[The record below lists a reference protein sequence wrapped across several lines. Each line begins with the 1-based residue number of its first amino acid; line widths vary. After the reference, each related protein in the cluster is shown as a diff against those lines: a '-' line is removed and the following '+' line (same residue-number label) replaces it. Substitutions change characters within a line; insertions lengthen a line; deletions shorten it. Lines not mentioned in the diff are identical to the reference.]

1 MVRCSTDPTNGVLC
15 ERVIKPPTLALILG
29 LGACGDAE
37 RQHAREARAVAS
49 ASESADAN
57 VDGADEAGPASWGP
71 RPKRAATTGLLDLQ
85 GGGLGI
91 DDLLDAELARDPDH
105 AGLARTLAGEP
116 GPTRTRALWSLARI
130 GGEAARDKLLAELD
144 RGDPAMFATLAL
156 LEVPPSE
163 LGAPPT
169 PEAGWAK
176 LEDALW
182 TRYAVTD
189 PSALASLRA
198 LVFAIARVGG
208 PRTMQRFAVDLGEQ
222 PTRAH
227 PVEYVARWT
236 AAMQA
241 LGLMCARGYPLDE
254 AGLAAIVD
262 GLERPDRE
270 AARAA
275 VYTLGR
281 CARSSSELLA
291 ESRESIV
298 TRLVP
303 FTELSGDLDEGHAA
317 LAWKALAA
325 LGDLPE
331 SIDPALLG
339 PLDQDPPGWS
349 VEVEAVR
356 ALGET
361 REGRE
366 LLRSRLAERSHRD
379 FVGARQQV
387 PIVALQ
393 AMRLGIATDA
403 ESADAELV
411 RIAQWLGEGRR
422 SDDLRVRKASALSL
436 CELRL
441 LQAIRQGTP
450 ELVQRCDRVAGAA
463 EVELPPG
470 YVAGLEVEALLR
482 STRANDPGTG
492 GKDLGTVALDDEAV
506 IADQGE
512 PPPEDPIRRARIG
525 SLIAMAQ
532 HVDPTRAAPALHAL
546 AEIDDAR
553 VAPVLRAALSADD
566 VGVLAAATTAIATR
580 SIDAGKRDLDVVPLL
595 EAVVDNH
602 SEAGALEARLSA
614 IEALGVLG
622 HEAVAS
628 LTPTAAN
635 PTPEPAPE
643 PAWLA
648 RTIVPLARAPE
659 IAVRRKAREALLDHP
674 ELLARFD
681 GLAAAT
687 DRAATRAFPEQLA
700 EHVARLRD
708 AMPLGLRVHTSAG
721 AFTIAFAG
729 IEAPI
734 NLANLIALTEA
745 DYFADLSFHRIV
757 PGFVVQGGDPRGD
770 GYGGPGWLVPC
781 EWSNLRYE
789 RGTVGIALAGKDTG
803 GSQFFVTQTAQPHLD
818 GRYTVV
824 GQVDEIGMAVVDQ
837 LLPGDRI
844 VRIEVLAADPL

>member
-1 MVRCSTDPTNGVLC
+1 MALLVL
-15 ERVIKPPTLALILG
+15 G
-29 LGACGDAE
+29 CGSAE
-37 RQHAREARAVAS
+37 RRHAREADAKTDVDAS
-49 ASESADAN
+49 VVLAEDEDA
-57 VDGADEAGPASWGP
+57 GLPSWGP
-71 RPKRAATTGLLDLQ
+71 RPPRGAAASL
-85 GGGLGI
+85 I
-91 DDLLDAELARDPDH
+91 DAELARDPNH
-105 AGLARTLAGEP
+105 AELAQALMGEP

-130 GGEAARDKLLAELD
+130 GGNAARDQLLVELD
-144 RGDPAMFATLAL
+144 HGDPAMFAALAL

-163 LGAPPT
+163 LGSPPT
-169 PEAGWAK
+169 PEGGWAE

-189 PSALASLRA
+189 PAALPSMRA
-198 LVFAIARVGG
+198 LLFAIARVGG
-208 PRTMQRFAVDLGEQ
+208 PRSMQRFAVDLAEQ

-227 PVEYVARWT
+227 PAAYVARWT
-236 AAMQA
+236 DAMQA
-241 LGLMCARGYPLDE
+241 LGLLCARGYPLDE
-254 AGLAAIVD
+254 AGVNAIVD
-262 GLERPDRE
+262 GLEREDVE
-270 AARAA
+270 AARAS

-291 ESRESIV
+291 ESRDAIV
-298 TRLVP
+298 LRLAP
-303 FTELSGDLDEGHAA
+303 FTEIVRVDPSGSKQSGDLDSGHAA

-339 PLDQDPPGWS
+339 PLGDDVPDWW

-366 LLRSRLAERSHRD
+366 QVRARLAALSYRD
-379 FVGARQQV
+379 FPGGRQHV

-393 AMRLGIATDA
+393 SMRSGIATDPEA
-403 ESADAELV
+403 ADAELV
-411 RIAQWLGEGRR
+411 RIAKWLAEGRR
-422 SDDLRVRKASALSL
+422 SDDPRVRKTSALAL

-441 LQAIRQGTP
+441 LQAIRRGTP
-450 ELVQRCDRVAGAA
+450 ELVARCDRVEDAP

-470 YVAGLEVEALLR
+470 HVAGLEVEALLR
-482 STRANDPGTG
+482 ATRASDPGTG

-512 PPPEDPIRRARIG
+512 PPPEDPIRRARIA

-532 HVDPTRAAPALHAL
+532 HSDPSRAAPALHAL
-546 AEIDDAR
+546 VEIDDAR

-566 VGVLAAATTAIATR
+566 VGVLAAATTAISGR
-580 SIDAGKRDLDVVPLL
+580 SIDAGKRDLEAVPLL
-595 EAVVDNH
+595 EALVD
-602 SEAGALEARLSA
+602 ERTQAGALEARLSA
-614 IEALGVLG
+614 IEALGVLA
-622 HEAVAS
+622 HEAVAT
-628 LTPTAAN
+628 LTPTGSGPVVDAAD
-635 PTPEPAPE
+635 

-648 RTIVPLARAPE
+648 RTIVPLATAPE

-674 ELLARFD
+674 DLLARFD
-681 GLAAAT
+681 AVEARGGE
-687 DRAATRAFPEQLA
+687 RRAFPAQFA
-700 EHVARLRD
+700 EDLVRLRD
-708 AMPLGLRVHTSAG
+708 TMPIGLRVHTSAG
-721 AFTIAFAG
+721 VFTIAFAG
-729 IEAPI
+729 VEAPL
-734 NLANLIALTEA
+734 NLVNLIALAEA
-745 DYFADLSFHRIV
+745 GYFTDLSFHRIV

-789 RGTVGIALAGKDTG
+789 RGSVGIALAGKDSG
-803 GSQFFVTQTAQPHLD
+803 GSQFFVTQTPQPHLD

-824 GQVDEIGMAVVDQ
+824 GQVDDVGMDVVDQ

-844 VRIEVLAADPL
+844 VRVEVVVE

>member
-1 MVRCSTDPTNGVLC
+1 MIKVLAPPALGVLAS
-15 ERVIKPPTLALILG
+15 LLLG
-29 LGACGDAE
+29 CGSAE
-37 RQHAREARAVAS
+37 RQRAREARADAEAS
-49 ASESADAN
+49 MDPTILAESE
-57 VDGADEAGPASWGP
+57 VGPASWGP
-71 RPKRAATTGLLDLQ
+71 RPPRGAASEL
-85 GGGLGI
+85 I
-91 DDLLDAELARDPDH
+91 DAELARDPRH
-105 AGLARTLAGEP
+105 AGLARALSGEP

-130 GGEAARDKLLAELD
+130 GGEPARDRLLVELD
-144 RGDPAMFATLAL
+144 RGDPNMLASLAL
-156 LEVPPSE
+156 LEVPTSE
-163 LGAPPT
+163 PGSPPT
-169 PEAGWAK
+169 PEGEWAR

-189 PSALASLRA
+189 PSASTSARA

-208 PRTMQRFAVDLGEQ
+208 PQSMQRFAIDLAEQ

-227 PVEYVARWT
+227 PPEYVARWT
-236 AAMQA
+236 AGMQA
-241 LGLMCARGYPLDE
+241 LGLLCARGYSLDE
-254 AGLAAIVD
+254 AGVAALVD
-262 GLERPDRE
+262 GLEREDVE

-275 VYTLGR
+275 VYALGR
-281 CARSSSELLA
+281 CARSSGELLA
-291 ESRESIV
+291 ESREAIV
-298 TRLVP
+298 TRLAP
-303 FTELSGDLDEGHAA
+303 FTERSGDLDEGHAA

-325 LGDLPE
+325 LGDLPAT
-331 SIDPALLG
+331 IDPELLG
-339 PLDQDPPGWS
+339 PADPRAEGSLPGASLRWW

-356 ALGET
+356 ALAET

-366 LLRSRLAERSHRD
+366 LLRARLAERRVDD
-379 FVGARQQV
+379 FAGARQHV

-393 AMRLGIATDA
+393 AMRSGIATDGEA
-403 ESADAELV
+403 ADAELV
-411 RIAQWLGEGRR
+411 RIAKWLTAGRR
-422 SDDLRVRKASALSL
+422 SDDLRVRKASALAL

-441 LQAIRQGTP
+441 LQAIRRGTP
-450 ELVQRCDRVAGAA
+450 ELVQRCDRIEGAP

-470 YVAGLEVEALLR
+470 HVAGLEVEALLR
-482 STRANDPGTG
+482 ATRANDPGTG

-532 HVDPTRAAPALHAL
+532 HADPTRAAPALHAL

-553 VAPVLRAALSADD
+553 VAPVLRAALSAED
-566 VGVLAAATTAIATR
+566 VGVLAAATTAIAVR
-580 SIDAGKRDLDVVPLL
+580 SIDAGKRDLEVVPLL
-595 EAVVDNH
+595 EALIDDH
-602 SEAGALEARLSA
+602 PEAGALEARLSA

-622 HEAVAS
+622 HEALAS
-628 LTPTAAN
+628 LTPSAVG
-635 PTPEPAPE
+635 PAPAPVSE
-643 PAWLA
+643 PVWLE
-648 RTIVPLARAPE
+648 RTIVPLASAPE
-659 IAVRRKAREALLDHP
+659 IALRRRAREALLGHP

-681 GLAAAT
+681 ALAEAGGE
-687 DRAATRAFPEQLA
+687 RRAFPATLA
-700 EHVARLRD
+700 QDVARLRD
-708 AMPLGLRVHTSAG
+708 ATPIGLRVHTSAG

-729 IEAPI
+729 VEAPL
-734 NLANLIALTEA
+734 NLANLIALAE
-745 DYFADLSFHRIV
+745 DGYFDDLSFHRIV

-824 GQVDEIGMAVVDQ
+824 GQVDEEGMSVVDQ

-844 VRIEVLAADPL
+844 VRVEVLAE